1 MCVMI
6 WTEFVWIV
14 SVGYTESGF
23 SEKCNGFS
31 RSLKDINLLTVRR
44 SVLFSNIVLLDM
56 K

>member
-14 SVGYTESGF
+14 SVGYTERGF
-23 SEKCNGFS
+23 SEKCNEFS
-31 RSLKDINLLTVRR
+31 GSLKDINLLTVRR
-44 SVLFSNIVLLDM
+44 SVMFSNTVFLDM